1 MSPVN
6 LPFVATASD
15 GVHTM
20 EKGTPLVQVIPFRRA
35 DAAMK
40 GTVRAETGEDRENR
54 NRIHRS
60 TLAEEGWY
68 RRHPRAA
75 Q

>member
-1 MSPVN
+1 
-6 LPFVATASD
+6 
-15 GVHTM
+15 M

-68 RRHPRAA
+68 RRHARAA
-75 Q
+75 R